1 MGKFEQIIKARQKL
15 CEFNENP
22 VDRATI
28 PAPKNPVLDHISQ
41 DHNVQ
46 GAYQN
51 YAQTGTVDPSI
62 QQIIQGLGDQAKSTV
77 DAAFQALQQK
87 QAEAAAAQQ
96 TQQPPPQTQQAQ
108 QPPTAQP
115 AQPAQPTQ
123 PVRPIPLAP
132 NTSQKKV

>member
-1 MGKFEQIIKARQKL
+1 MGKFEQIIEARQKL

-22 VDRATI
+22 VDRATA
-28 PAPKNPVLDHISQ
+28 PAPKNPVLDHIAQ
-41 DHNVQ
+41 DPNVR

-62 QQIIQGLGDQAKSTV
+62 QQTIQQLGDQAKPTV

-96 TQQPPPQTQQAQ
+96 TQPPP
-108 QPPTAQP
+108 PP
-115 AQPAQPTQ
+115 AQPAQQPPAAQPAQSAQPTQ
-123 PVRPIPLAP
+123 PAQVLPQQRR
-132 NTSQKKV
+132 V

>member
-1 MGKFEQIIKARQKL
+1 MGKFEQIIEARQKL

-22 VDRATI
+22 VDRATT
-28 PAPKNPVLDHISQ
+28 PAPKNPVLDHIAQ
-41 DHNVQ
+41 DPNVR

-62 QQIIQGLGDQAKSTV
+62 QQTIQQLGDQAKPTV

-96 TQQPPPQTQQAQ
+96 TQPPP
-108 QPPTAQP
+108 PP
-115 AQPAQPTQ
+115 AQPAQQQPAAQPAQSAQPTQ
-123 PVRPIPLAP
+123 PAQVPPQQRR
-132 NTSQKKV
+132 V